1 MNTTTDEEIL
11 IEVCRQVGVGF
22 RAVQG
27 AVRTPNVV
35 AARRVVAFTL
45 REQAGWPVRR
55 IALAIRK
62 TERAVAKMLR
72 RPEVRSAAQA
82 EI

>member
-35 AARRVVAFTL
+35 AARRAVVSTL
-45 REQAGWPVRR
+45 RQQAGWTVRR
-55 IALAIRK
+55 IATAVRK
-62 TERAVAKMLR
+62 TERSVERMLR
-72 RPEVRSAAQA
+72 QPSVR
-82 EI
+82 

>member
-1 MNTTTDEEIL
+1 MNTETDEQML

-35 AARRVVAFTL
+35 AARRVVALTL
-45 REQAGWPVRR
+45 REQAGWTVRR
-55 IALAIRK
+55 IARAIQK
-62 TERAVAKMLR
+62 TERSVERMLR
-72 RPEVRSAAQA
+72 QPSVR
-82 EI
+82 

>member
-1 MNTTTDEEIL
+1 MTTDEDIL
-11 IEVCRQVGVGF
+11 IDVCRQVGVGF

-27 AVRTPNVV
+27 SVRTANVV
-35 AARRVVAFTL
+35 AARRVVVSTL
-45 REQAGWPVRR
+45 RQQAGWTVRR
-55 IALAIRK
+55 IAVAVRK

-72 RPEVRSAAQA
+72 QSGSAIGSSN